1 MDTSKNT
8 PTQDKQWTLSEH
20 SLVSVLSENHYTPK
34 QFVKA
39 LGAPSFTDLM
49 RKIKPQGLPWFN
61 ALIKTKV
68 YSHLPKLDFRFAK
81 ECGRSWLSERCWEI
95 QTFTFSYRSLTVDN
109 RETVLS
115 GRVTFLNNKQE
126 GTPHQVKTISLSAH
140 QAFFDPDW
148 TPSRNLM
155 YTPLKALWDSAVI
168 EPDQQKWGITHGI
181 ESDGS
186 GSSVHMAQQYA
197 DCIVAALE
205 IMRQHGVTL
214 APDGYT
220 TNWGS
225 SQGALTALFFAKWY
239 DEEAPKWFKDTLRLK
254 STFSSEGAVL
264 TKEFREYT
272 YQHPEYI
279 AIELTVMVSYFKAFS
294 QEQLGGYKPED
305 FVPEWYLEK
314 KYEHNGRK
322 ISFFDAISHYF
333 PEITDPIT
341 KDLTSFEQVVA
352 PDMLTADG
360 KVDMD
365 CPKMRAWLACL
376 AKYNNPDGWVHA
388 HPVYMV
394 HSPEDEMIPYK
405 EAYRLYLRISNDG
418 KDPSVHMKDVP
429 SVRFIPAGGLNPH
442 FIIAFFIQ
450 LYIAFS
456 ENPEDMRLLRN
467 SDK

>member
-1 MDTSKNT
+1 
-8 PTQDKQWTLSEH
+8 
-20 SLVSVLSENHYTPK
+20 
-34 QFVKA
+34 
-39 LGAPSFTDLM
+39 
-49 RKIKPQGLPWFN
+49 
-61 ALIKTKV
+61 
-68 YSHLPKLDFRFAK
+68 
-81 ECGRSWLSERCWEI
+81 
-95 QTFTFSYRSLTVDN
+95 
-109 RETVLS
+109 
-115 GRVTFLNNKQE
+115 
-126 GTPHQVKTISLSAH
+126 
-140 QAFFDPDW
+140 
-148 TPSRNLM
+148 
-155 YTPLKALWDSAVI
+155 
-168 EPDQQKWGITHGI
+168 
-181 ESDGS
+181 
-186 GSSVHMAQQYA
+186 MAQQYA

-394 HSPEDEMIPYK
+394 HSPEDVMIPYK
-405 EAYRLYLRISNDG
+405 EAYRLYLRISNG
-418 KDPSVHMKDVP
+418 GNSKPGVSSSNIVEFHGARHP
-429 SVRFIPAGGLNPH
+429 CRQQPTRRFCVFWTTNQPQKTGGTCAPMGPCYQRYGTERRRR
-442 FIIAFFIQ
+442 IAYFRA
-450 LYIAFS
+450 LAS
-456 ENPEDMRLLRN
+456 
-467 SDK
+467 